1 MSKKQDAPGA
11 LDLVREFVNTMDI
24 EEGTDGLATPVAL
37 AEWLSEHDLAKP
49 GVAATQRDLSRAI
62 DLREALR
69 EMLLAHTLQAAPPET
84 AGETLEAAA
93 RRARV
98 RLRFE
103 PDGDS
108 TLEPE
113 AGNVDGSL
121 GRLLAIVHAAR
132 ADGTWER
139 LKACREHTCAWAFYD
154 HTKNRSGTWCS
165 MAVCGN
171 RAKARSY
178 RERHEHPPAPRAAHL
193 RGPRA
198 SVRERPLG

>member
-1 MSKKQDAPGA
+1 MSKKQDAPGE
-11 LDLVREFVNTMDI
+11 LDHVREFVNTLDV
-24 EEGTDGLATPVAL
+24 EDGTDGLATPTAL
-37 AEWLSEHDLAKP
+37 AEWLSEHELAVP
-49 GVAATQRDLSRAI
+49 GIAATQRDLSRAI
-62 DLREALR
+62 EVREALR
-69 EMLLAHTLQAAPPET
+69 DMLLAHTLQADPPDA
-84 AGETLEAAA
+84 AGETLEATAQ
-93 RRARV
+93 RARV
-98 RLRFE
+98 RLRFG

-113 AGNVDGSL
+113 ADNVDGSL

-154 HTKNRSGTWCS
+154 HTKNRSGTWCN

-178 RERHEHPPAPRAAHL
+178 RERHEQPPAA
-193 RGPRA
+193 
-198 SVRERPLG
+198 